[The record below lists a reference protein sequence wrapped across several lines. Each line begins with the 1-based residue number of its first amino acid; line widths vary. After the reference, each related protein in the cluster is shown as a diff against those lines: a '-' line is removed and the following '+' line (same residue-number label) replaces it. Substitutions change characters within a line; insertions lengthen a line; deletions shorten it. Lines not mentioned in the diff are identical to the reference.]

1 MSGTVRRFIRSEE
14 AMTLLAFQ
22 RDKLTFQP
30 QVIITALHLD
40 KVNLISWLI
49 SKIINHCELRRKG
62 AVATMDLLASKTAI
76 NKYMSSRALEF
87 TSANSW

>member
-1 MSGTVRRFIRSEE
+1 VGRDR
-14 AMTLLAFQ
+14 LLAFQ

-49 SKIINHCELRRKG
+49 SKIINHSELRCQ
-62 AVATMDLLASKTAI
+62 ALLPQRTFS
-76 NKYMSSRALEF
+76 LEK
-87 TSANSW
+87 SAERNSFHLLVLGLFQQLPVDK